1 MNESDNADTTDETR
15 DQRAAP
21 RNEAAR
27 IGPLDDGTSKSTDES
42 LTLTEWARR
51 QAPRLTEVSNSNPNA
66 TLLSH
71 NLVAITDD
79 IEAARVVALD
89 FERTT
94 ASGSDT
100 TMLVLGHAVDREA
113 SQEADPEGVT
123 SHAARRTL
131 FGGIPGAVICA
142 AIIGLGVWLLTGNVS
157 ITAGAAIGGAV
168 FGFYVA
174 GVWSYVIGT
183 GQSEAYQ
190 EGFIDPDAADAIVVA
205 LHLEDRTLIEEARR
219 SVAGEDRVRLFEVD
233 RHGEL
238 VT

>member
-1 MNESDNADTTDETR
+1 MNQFDNAETTPET
-15 DQRAAP
+15 AP
-21 RNEAAR
+21 EQSGPHNEAAQ
-27 IGPLDDGTSKSTDES
+27 IGPLDDGSSRSTDES

-51 QAPRLTEVSNSNPNA
+51 QAPRLSEVSNSNPNA
-66 TLLSH
+66 TLRDH

-79 IEAARVVALD
+79 TEAARVIALD

-94 ASGSDT
+94 EHHADT

-113 SQEADPEGVT
+113 THQTDPEGVT
-123 SHAARRTL
+123 GHAARRTL
-131 FGGIPGAVICA
+131 IGGIPGAIIGA
-142 AIIGLGVWLLTGNVS
+142 AIIGLGVWFITGNAA
-157 ITAGAAIGGAV
+157 ITAGGALGGAI

-174 GVWSYVIGT
+174 GVWSFVIGT

-190 EGFIDPDAADAIVVA
+190 DGFIDPEAADAIVVA
-205 LHLEDRTLIEEARR
+205 LHLDNRELIDEARR
-219 SVAGEDRVRLFEVD
+219 SVSGEDRVRLFEID